1 MAAYFV
7 MRVDVHDAE
16 VYEKHIGLAV
26 EALKECG
33 GEILARG
40 GRCEQTTG
48 EGRGRNVIARFAD
61 FEAAKAFAAN
71 PKFQESQRLT
81 AGACTRDGTIVEGL

>member
-1 MAAYFV
+1 MSAYFI

-16 VYEKHIGLAV
+16 VYEKHIGTAV
-26 EALKECG
+26 EAVKACG

-48 EGRGRNVIARFAD
+48 EGRSRNVIIRFAD
-61 FEAAKAFAAN
+61 FEAAKAFTAD
-71 PKFQESQRLT
+71 PRVQEALRLT
-81 AGACTRDGTIVEGL
+81 ADACTRDGTIVEGL